1 MFDLEEKKNL
11 KIMQKKKLLLIQ
23 KLVVKNKMLSYSL
36 CGNKLQKE

>member
-23 KLVVKNKMLSYSL
+23 KLVAKNKMLSYCL
-36 CGNKLQKE
+36 YGNKHQRE